1 MQEHMNGIP
10 FDRKSGQ
17 LLRDCKLHNRNDPDT
32 NFPPSIVF
40 PDSEWNFVLEGNDEY
55 SIRDIVDRKAM
66 IPERVSGS
74 LMKLMEEARKN
85 YPDLT
90 IAEVIALRLW
100 TGPMHKIYAIFFR
113 SICICDKEACKIS
126 RTWPPEP
133 SIYVTTMHAI
143 NSGVVKLAR
152 QQATMQLP
160 QVLYRGCS
168 HPSAAVL
175 NAYLARDRAAMVEPC
190 VLAFSQDRKVGVRYA
205 KHFPG
210 VLLELDAVQG
220 SFIWGADVEWLTQF
234 PMQYEVLFPALT
246 QLDIVD
252 GPLTKQEKN
261 GISVYKARVVLNAYS
276 CTLEELSLQSSMHK
290 SLECQSLVEGIS
302 ATDASVKDQRQLVVR
317 EDGNGTCCGK
327 EKDI

>member
-1 MQEHMNGIP
+1 MVSIDIHKAILKIRHAKYRDECPFISFNLAGRLALPGPILGNGVEFQFTIEYHLNSFFGCCWHSNMKKRSKLLNPRAAAWGGGVGRVVRASKTIP
-10 FDRKSGQ
+10 
-17 LLRDCKLHNRNDPDT
+17 N
-32 NFPPSIVF
+32 
-40 PDSEWNFVLEGNDEY
+40 
-55 SIRDIVDRKAM
+55 
-66 IPERVSGS
+66 
-74 LMKLMEEARKN
+74 
-85 YPDLT
+85 
-90 IAEVIALRLW
+90 
-100 TGPMHKIYAIFFR
+100 YAIFFR